1 MYSRSSAGAS
11 TPMLPT
17 KSLDC
22 PNHPIATDKLRAL
35 DHGRLTKLRASGMA
49 QCNRQSG
56 ATNYS
61 NRGGSLFLNVF
72 IPVQALLLSSL
83 RILRPRGSRGEHAD
97 YPHGVCGAWPRARQI
112 RDPDSA
118 VNRTR
123 TQTVRVRE
131 QSMSAFSPRKQAR
144 PRTGRVLGNAADST
158 VRELAAST
166 DSNCPQTVRSRELS
180 TSPNWSR
187 TQSVRERGLAENWPH
202 RCISVSVLLPIN
214 FLARIQIIHA
224 YELV

>member
-1 MYSRSSAGAS
+1 MHLPKRRPKSSPPLMYSRSSAGAS
-11 TPMLPT
+11 TPMLQT
-17 KSLDC
+17 KMIGLPESPHRDRQAAC
-22 PNHPIATDKLRAL
+22 IGSRTIDQAARIRNGT
-35 DHGRLTKLRASGMA
+35 A

-131 QSMSAFSPRKQAR
+131 QSMPAFSPAQTGASANWQRSRQCSGLDS
-144 PRTGRVLGNAADST
+144 PRTGSVHGLELSADS
-158 VRELAAST
+158 
-166 DSNCPQTVRSRELS
+166 PQ
-180 TSPNWSR
+180 P
-187 TQSVRERGLAENWPH
+187 
-202 RCISVSVLLPIN
+202 
-214 FLARIQIIHA
+214 
-224 YELV
+224 